1 MKIVDVKGKEVD
13 QGELLRWLGEAPL
26 FPTTLDSAKVILL
39 IKTLLLTASASSIL
53 MKKDKS
59 LNLI

>member
-1 MKIVDVKGKEVD
+1 MIQQK
-13 QGELLRWLGEAPL
+13 L
-26 FPTTLDSAKVILL
+26 FLL

-59 LNLI
+59 LNLKQKDTKLKPWRTLQVIIAIIELLMV